1 MGFPDGGREKEWP
14 KLALESEG
22 PRREGARQPDG
33 SYTMS
38 KSFEIEGK
46 LKVIYDIQTFN
57 SGFTKREFVVEVEDG
72 NYPQMVKFECVK
84 DKTALTDG
92 LQVDDPVKVT
102 FDIRGNEYKERFYVN
117 LNAWKLERLGGGGE
131 ATGDRE
137 YGDEDVPPG
146 VGDPPDDFAE
156 PEDDIPF

>member
-1 MGFPDGGREKEWP
+1 MG
-14 KLALESEG
+14 
-22 PRREGARQPDG
+22 
-33 SYTMS
+33 

-72 NYPQMVKFECVK
+72 NYPQMIKFECVK

-92 LQVDDPVKVT
+92 MQVDDPVKVT

-117 LNAWKLERLGGGGE
+117 LHAWKLERSGGGAAGSPDP
-131 ATGDRE
+131 G
-137 YGDEDVPPG
+137 YGDEDAPPG
-146 VGDPPDDFAE
+146 IADQPDGGPE
-156 PEDDIPF
+156 PEEDDIPF